1 LVRIW
6 PRCVRTVVSATLEL
20 SRDLGVGEAAGD
32 ELENV
37 ELAGGQAV
45 QSVRYCSGMQA
56 PGQAQPDC
64 VTPFGVQNAMTAR
77 RGEYVAAS
85 TSGETLP
92 LTEGTY
98 TFATIVMPQA
108 HNLSQTSD
116 SSGDTV
122 VTKVLVRDA
131 AAPEPSGVSI
141 P

>member
-1 LVRIW
+1 
-6 PRCVRTVVSATLEL
+6 
-20 SRDLGVGEAAGD
+20 
-32 ELENV
+32 
-37 ELAGGQAV
+37 
-45 QSVRYCSGMQA
+45 MQA
-56 PGQAQPDC
+56 PGQTQPNC

-98 TFATIVMPQA
+98 TFGIIVMPQTY
-108 HNLSQTSD
+108 NLSQTSAT
-116 SSGDTV
+116 SGDTV

-131 AAPEPSGVSI
+131 SAPEPTGVSI